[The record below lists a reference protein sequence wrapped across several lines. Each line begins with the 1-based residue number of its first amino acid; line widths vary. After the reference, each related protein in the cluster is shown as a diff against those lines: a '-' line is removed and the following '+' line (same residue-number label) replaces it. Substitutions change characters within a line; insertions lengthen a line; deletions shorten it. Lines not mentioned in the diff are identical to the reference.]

1 MVEADVVEMAEVDAT
16 DGRRMWWRWLRW
28 TRRMAEVAAAMVEA
42 DVAEMEEVAA
52 RMVEVEVEEMAAE
65 EVGTTDVAEMEAR
78 WPRQVWPEMEEVEE
92 VAGGGGGSANGG
104 RASEFAAAVS
114 LEGVVAAVGLEKE
127 TCLNQWS

>member
-52 RMVEVEVEEMAAE
+52 RMVEVEEMAAE

>member
-1 MVEADVVEMAEVDAT
+1 MEAVVEAEVV
-16 DGRRMWWRWLRW
+16 
-28 TRRMAEVAAAMVEA
+28 RRMAEVAAVVVEA
-42 DVAEMEEVAA
+42 DVAEMEKVSA
-52 RMVEVEVEEMAAE
+52 RMVEVEEMAAE